1 MDESESSSSLAVS
14 VLIVSYNCETAL
26 RRCLAALKASE
37 GGESFEIIVVD
48 CVSRDGSGQ
57 LDDDYPD
64 ISLLRLPRNLGYTR
78 ARNIGA
84 RTARGDYLFLL
95 EPEVEVRPDTI
106 VSLHAK
112 FKEGSKLTLASPLL
126 VDADGKAASRVGT
139 LPDPATLFRAWA
151 AGERWEDEALG
162 PVPEGEG
169 PLEVDCPDPRAVMLW
184 TQSLRGMNYFDE
196 RYGEFGPD
204 IELFTQ
210 VYRASKR
217 AVVFRGITA
226 IVHGNEGL
234 WSPASEAERTCLA
247 ADFGNGLVAYTGKH
261 YGWLAGFKMRLRVL
275 LHALGE
281 FRLGLLGQLLGGQ
294 TVDGSQ
300 RAL

>member
-1 MDESESSSSLAVS
+1 
-14 VLIVSYNCETAL
+14 
-26 RRCLAALKASE
+26 
-37 GGESFEIIVVD
+37 
-48 CVSRDGSGQ
+48 
-57 LDDDYPD
+57 
-64 ISLLRLPRNLGYTR
+64 
-78 ARNIGA
+78 
-84 RTARGDYLFLL
+84 
-95 EPEVEVRPDTI
+95 
-106 VSLHAK
+106 
-112 FKEGSKLTLASPLL
+112 
-126 VDADGKAASRVGT
+126 
-139 LPDPATLFRAWA
+139 
-151 AGERWEDEALG
+151 
-162 PVPEGEG
+162 
-169 PLEVDCPDPRAVMLW
+169 VDCPDPRAVMLR

-226 IVHGNEGL
+226 VVHDNEGL